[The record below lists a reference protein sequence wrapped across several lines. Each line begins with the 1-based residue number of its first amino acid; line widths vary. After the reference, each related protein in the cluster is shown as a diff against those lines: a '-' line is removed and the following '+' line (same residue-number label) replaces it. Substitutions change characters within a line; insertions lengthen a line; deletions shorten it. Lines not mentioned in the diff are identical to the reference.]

1 MILQED
7 LDLTKKII
15 EMSGQ
20 NIFSCNLCGK
30 CTAGCP
36 IANVMDIKPHQV
48 VRLAQMGAQILL
60 DSKTIW
66 LCACCLAC
74 ISRCPKQID
83 IPKIMESLRTLIL
96 SQGMDFLEYTTD
108 LSSQLPVQAMV
119 AARSR
124 YSSVN
129 LPLVRPTMRLKK
141 YFTRDRILALVKGV
155 HKK

>member
-1 MILQED
+1 MALQD
-7 LDLTKKII
+7 NSDLTKKII

-48 VRLAQMGAQILL
+48 VRLAGIQAEILL
-60 DSKTIW
+60 TSRAIW

-74 ISRCPKQID
+74 VSRCPKQID
-83 IPKIMESLRTLIL
+83 IPKIMESFRTLIL
-96 SQGMDFLEYTTD
+96 SRGADFLEYTPD
-108 LSSQLPVQAMV
+108 LSTQLPVQSMV

-124 YSSVN
+124 YTSVN
-129 LPLVRPTMRLKK
+129 LPSVRPSMRLEK
-141 YFTRDRILALVKGV
+141 YFTRERILALVKGELR
-155 HKK
+155 K

>member
-1 MILQED
+1 MYLEGISD
-7 LDLTKKII
+7 FTGKII

-20 NIFSCNLCGK
+20 NIYSCNLCGK

-48 VRLAQMGAQILL
+48 VRLAQIGAGFLL
-60 DSKTIW
+60 GSKTIW
-66 LCACCLAC
+66 LCACCLTC
-74 ISRCPKQID
+74 VSRCPKQID

-96 SQGMDFLEYTTD
+96 SKGKDFLEYTVD
-108 LSSQLPVQAMV
+108 MPLQLPVQAMV

-129 LPLVRPTMRLKK
+129 LPTVRTDMRLKK
-141 YFTRDRILALVKGV
+141 YFTRERIFALIKGEAST
-155 HKK
+155 